1 MTTGVLDDDIERLVE
16 DAKAKCERGE
26 IDAALRDMIAR
37 LKELGLCP
45 AFCDGAGNPIA
56 PGHPRAPGFT
66 LRVGSISCRN
76 L

>member
-1 MTTGVLDDDIERLVE
+1 MPTGAVDEDIERLVE

-26 IDAALRDMIAR
+26 IDTTLRDMIAKM
-37 LKELGLCP
+37 KELGLSP
-45 AFCDGAGNPIA
+45 AFCDGAGNPIV

-66 LRVGSISCRN
+66 LRVGSLTCTK